1 MEKWGHPNNKT
12 FNFSGKLIEDESS
25 LTGHVPLYIF
35 KDLFMKIG
43 PKTVGFF
50 ILANALEQAL
60 HALGIL
66 WLSDWADTSSLNT
79 TTANDEASYRLG
91 M

>member
-1 MEKWGHPNNKT
+1 
-12 FNFSGKLIEDESS
+12 
-25 LTGHVPLYIF
+25 
-35 KDLFMKIG
+35 MKIG

-91 M
+91 I